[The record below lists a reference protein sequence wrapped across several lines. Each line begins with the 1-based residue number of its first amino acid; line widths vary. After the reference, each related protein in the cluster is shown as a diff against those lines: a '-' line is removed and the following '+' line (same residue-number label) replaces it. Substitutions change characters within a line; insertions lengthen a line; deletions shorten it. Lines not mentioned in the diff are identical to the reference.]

1 MAKKSTE
8 TTETVATV
16 EPKKILDKK
25 HVIAKFRGFSTKR
38 VNAELKKFVLRFSV
52 EGQEE
57 PLFLDKFYTTEADR
71 NSVASLSTN
80 KEYSIRYTE
89 KAAISKTG
97 EAMTT
102 KDGKA
107 IVNRTLW
114 DLELSFA
121 QKVKDAD
128 NF

>member
-38 VNAELKKFVLRFSV
+38 INADLKKFVLRFSV

-57 PLFLDKFYTTEADR
+57 PLFLDKF
-71 NSVASLSTN
+71 
-80 KEYSIRYTE
+80 
-89 KAAISKTG
+89 
-97 EAMTT
+97 
-102 KDGKA
+102 
-107 IVNRTLW
+107 W
-114 DLELSFA
+114 
-121 QKVKDAD
+121 
-128 NF
+128 

>member
-1 MAKKSTE
+1 M
-8 TTETVATV
+8 
-16 EPKKILDKK
+16 
-25 HVIAKFRGFSTKR
+25 
-38 VNAELKKFVLRFSV
+38 NAELKKFVLRFSV

-114 DLELSFA
+114 DLELSYA